1 MKARFGNVGDG
12 SIDSDAEAVTD
23 TSKNTVGNGFTDT
36 VGNGLTDTA
45 YTVGNGSAVGGNY
58 TVGSGPA
65 DTVEIGSTAT
75 TVSDEGPAEVK
86 SKKKYTEG
94 ECIEEYAEEDS
105 VKTNI
110 QEGGH
115 ALKSLLPE
123 VEGGALHGTHDG
135 GEASQIEKTSFE

>member
-75 TVSDEGPAEVK
+75 TVSDEEPAKVK
-86 SKKKYTEG
+86 SKKRYTQG
-94 ECIEEYAEEDS
+94 NSVED
-105 VKTNI
+105 
-110 QEGGH
+110 
-115 ALKSLLPE
+115 
-123 VEGGALHGTHDG
+123 VEPAK
-135 GEASQIEKTSFE
+135 A